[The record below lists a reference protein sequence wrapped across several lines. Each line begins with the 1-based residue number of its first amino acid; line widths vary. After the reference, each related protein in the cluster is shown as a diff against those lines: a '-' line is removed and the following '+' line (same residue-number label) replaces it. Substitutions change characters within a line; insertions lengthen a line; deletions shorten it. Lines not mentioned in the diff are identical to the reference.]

1 MIRFFKTAS
10 FRLTAWH
17 VTILAAGFIIVL
29 SFAYVALTSA
39 LRDQFRAEVLEELQS
54 AAEEATRNAGQA
66 AIRDINGR
74 AQSGQDI
81 GLYYLLIDQTGARL
95 AGDLHD
101 IDRKPDW
108 QQHRLQ
114 DVATSQPGSDDD
126 DDHQIW
132 GQGRILADGR
142 FLFVGQDAY
151 RILDTQ
157 EAIFATFMW
166 SSVLAL
172 ALSIVMGMSISR
184 GFLGRINAIN
194 RTSKLIMAGKLKA
207 RIPVRGKED
216 EIDQLSTNLNR
227 LFDSNQ
233 HLLESLKE
241 VTTNIAH
248 DLRTPLSRLRQGLE
262 GARAG
267 TEDAKAYGAAIDAAI
282 TETEQILGTFTALL
296 RISQIGSGSRKSG
309 FQVTDMSDIVQRLIT
324 AYAPV
329 AEDQRKTLVGDVGAG
344 VMLNGDAEL
353 LLQAAANLVENAIK
367 HTPEQAKIA
376 VTLSE
381 EQGVV
386 RLTVSDS
393 GPGIPPD
400 MRDKVLERFFRLE
413 RSRSTPGNGLGLA
426 LVAAVAELHGASL
439 VLADNTP
446 GLRISMI
453 FPAAANL
460 SEVFPQLPPPA
471 IRAET

>member
-1 MIRFFKTAS
+1 MTTRF
-10 FRLTAWH
+10 
-17 VTILAAGFIIVL
+17 
-29 SFAYVALTSA
+29 
-39 LRDQFRAEVLEELQS
+39 
-54 AAEEATRNAGQA
+54 
-66 AIRDINGR
+66 
-74 AQSGQDI
+74 
-81 GLYYLLIDQTGARL
+81 
-95 AGDLHD
+95 
-101 IDRKPDW
+101 
-108 QQHRLQ
+108 
-114 DVATSQPGSDDD
+114 
-126 DDHQIW
+126 W

-151 RILDTQ
+151 RVLDTQ

-172 ALSIVMGMSISR
+172 ALSIVMGMSFSR

-216 EIDQLSTNLNR
+216 EIDQLSINLNR

-233 HLLESLKE
+233 QLLESLKE

-248 DLRTPLSRLRQGLE
+248 DLRSPLSRLRQGLE

-309 FQVTDMSDIVQRLIT
+309 FQATDMSDIVQRLIT

-344 VMLNGDAEL
+344 VMLNGDGEL

-367 HTPEQAKIA
+367 HTPEHAKIA

-386 RLTVSDS
+386 RLTVADS

-460 SEVFPQLPPPA
+460 SEVFAQASPPA
-471 IRAET
+471 IPAET